1 MAKVSRSNKKQPAFD
16 PSELEDLIF
25 SPAVG
30 KGVGSHLVSR
40 THMTTVVM
48 SRPGPVGA
56 SNLTTVDTTSIAAKS
71 VSGDIPPTHET
82 DLTTVVTPTR
92 PNTPVRYTESVPAM
106 SHVATVVT
114 SASAAPVPSSRS
126 KLWITENGD
135 LVPQARVKRIRLAQD
150 VINSAEECVYD
161 TLWNAK
167 LLQTDES
174 CRIVQAGYDY
184 LVKRSRLS
192 RKTIQRIIAKLLE
205 KDFITVEARADIY
218 QRTSTVYRVFSYRAV
233 LDRHIGKGRLYVAKM
248 GPGFSY
254 AQPLDQKPSPEAVD
268 RVMDVTTVD
277 RSLVT
282 PIAESDM
289 STMVQE
295 TTVTV
300 VKMDGSTV
308 VKMSPYLLDS
318 FVLDNTSSSAHSA
331 IREALAVYGTADDDV
346 VQELAAACK
355 ANAPD
360 CSEEEI
366 VHFIHEK
373 GRYVQRRESRVHSP
387 IGFLITAVPKCF
399 SGEAF
404 HNYRRQRQNSLEMGA
419 ERESEEQAAMDL
431 WRREQEASLSD
442 PSVSEQEKHLIR
454 LCLGLNTS

>member
-1 MAKVSRSNKKQPAFD
+1 VAKVSRSSKKQPAFD

-30 KGVGSHLVSR
+30 KGVGSHLVTR
-40 THMTTVVM
+40 TKMTTVG
-48 SRPGPVGA
+48 SSILPPV
-56 SNLTTVDTTSIAAKS
+56 
-71 VSGDIPPTHET
+71 VS
-82 DLTTVVTPTR
+82 
-92 PNTPVRYTESVPAM
+92 
-106 SHVATVVT
+106 SHVATVVR
-114 SASAAPVPSSRS
+114 SAEIGSQAEEAASAPQPQPVETPSVAADMSTVVAPHMATVATSGPATVPKSLPPGPHR

-135 LVPQARVKRIRLAQD
+135 LVPEARVKRIRLAQD
-150 VINSAEECVYD
+150 VVNSAEECVYD
-161 TLWNAK
+161 TLWNAQ
-167 LLQTDES
+167 LVQTDDS
-174 CRIVQAGYDY
+174 CRVVQAGYDY

-205 KDFITVEARADIY
+205 KDFITVETRADIY
-218 QRTSTVYRVFSYRAV
+218 QRTATIYRVFSYRAV
-233 LDRHIGKGRLYVAKM
+233 LERHLRKGRLYVAKM

-254 AQPLDQKPSPEAVD
+254 VQPLEKEAQSTEVENAD
-268 RVMDVTTVD
+268 LTTVA
-277 RSLVT
+277 RSPATTVVNDNV
-282 PIAESDM
+282 A
-289 STMVQE
+289 TMAKE

-300 VKMDGSTV
+300 VKMDRTTV

-331 IREALAVYGTADDDV
+331 IHEALAAYGQVDDDV
-346 VQELAAACK
+346 VEQLFLACRAGAA
-355 ANAPD
+355 D
-360 CSEEEI
+360 CTEDEI

-373 GRYVQRRESRVHSP
+373 GKYVQKRESRVHSP

-404 HNYRRQRQNSLEMGA
+404 QSYRNRRQKSQELDVG
-419 ERESEEQAAMDL
+419 RESEEQAAMDL